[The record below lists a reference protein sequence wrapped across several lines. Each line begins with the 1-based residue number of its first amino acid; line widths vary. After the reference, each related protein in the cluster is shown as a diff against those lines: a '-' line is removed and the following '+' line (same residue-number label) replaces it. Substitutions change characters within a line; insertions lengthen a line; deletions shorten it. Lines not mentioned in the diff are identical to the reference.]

1 MSKKLKFSIVTIVLN
16 RKDFI
21 KNAID
26 CVIAQNYDSYE
37 HIIVDGA
44 STDGTLEIVSSYP
57 HIKLISEKD
66 YGSVFALNKGL
77 RKIDGDIFGWLN
89 SDETYLPETFNFVVD
104 YFEKNPSC
112 DLVFGTS
119 KFVDKHGNI
128 LGKTNFRPFD
138 LHKQILGLNAIS
150 APSAMFMRR
159 RALDGIGGQA
169 NDQWRDA
176 YDHDMWIRVGKN
188 FNIHGVDRVFSTFAL
203 HPDSG
208 MTDDPLRSWRETRRI
223 RAHHG
228 GNSRLIDR
236 FFWTPYIELRIL
248 IYRALKWKRMTQKLR

>member
-1 MSKKLKFSIVTIVLN
+1 MPKKLKFSIVTIVLN

-26 CVIAQNYDSYE
+26 CVVAQNYSSYE

-44 STDGTLEIVSSYP
+44 STDGTFEIAASYP
-57 HIKLISEKD
+57 HINLISEKD
-66 YGSVFALNKGL
+66 NGSVFALNKGL

-89 SDETYLPETFNFVVD
+89 SDETYFPGTFNWVAD
-104 YFEKNPSC
+104 YFEKNQNC

-119 KFVDKHGNI
+119 KFVDKHGNV

-138 LHKQILGLNAIS
+138 LHKQIIGLNAIS

-169 NDQWRDA
+169 DIQWRDA
-176 YDHDMWIRVGKN
+176 YDHDMWIRIGKN
-188 FNIHGVDRVFSTFAL
+188 FNIQGVDKVFSTFAL

-208 MTDDPLRSWRETRRI
+208 ITDDPLRSWREARRI

-228 GNSRLIDR
+228 GSSRLVDR
-236 FFWTPYIELRIL
+236 FFWVPLVELRIL
-248 IYRALKWKRMTQKLR
+248 MYRELKWKIMTRKLN

>member
-1 MSKKLKFSIVTIVLN
+1 MSKNQKFSIVTIVLN
-16 RKDFI
+16 REEFI
-21 KNAID
+21 NNAIC
-26 CVIAQNYDSYE
+26 CVIAQNYLNFE

-44 STDGTLEIVSSYP
+44 STDRTIEIASSYP

-66 YGSVFALNKGL
+66 NGSVFALNKGL

-89 SDETYLPETFNFVVD
+89 SDETYLPETFNWVAD
-104 YFEKNPSC
+104 YFDKNPAC

-119 KFVDKHGNI
+119 KFVNKNGVF
-128 LGKTNFRPFD
+128 LGKTNFRPFN

-150 APSAMFMRR
+150 APSAMFMKR
-159 RALDGIGGQA
+159 RALDGIGCQA
-169 NDQWRDA
+169 DEQWRDA
-176 YDHDMWIRVGKN
+176 YDHDMWIRVGKK
-188 FNIHGVDRVFSTFAL
+188 FCIHGVDRVFSTFAL

-228 GNSRLIDR
+228 GTTRLIDR
-236 FFWTPYIELRIL
+236 FVWTPYIELRIL
-248 IYRALKWKRMTQKLR
+248 LYRMLKWKRMTRKL